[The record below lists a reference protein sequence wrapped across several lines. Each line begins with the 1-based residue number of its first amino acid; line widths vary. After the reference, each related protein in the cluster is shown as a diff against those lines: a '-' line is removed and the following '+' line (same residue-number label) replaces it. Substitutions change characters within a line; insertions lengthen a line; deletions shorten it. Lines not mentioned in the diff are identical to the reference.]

1 MEKFFDY
8 SKGKVDKKNKKRI
21 IFINRL
27 AYLMQDFEST
37 SDEVNELVD
46 WLFYRSEGI
55 AYVKK
60 RNKFHSN
67 YKLQSV
73 KKIDNNTIIKE
84 VWDNDF
90 HLYSYI
96 ILLYEHNYWINKDVL
111 SDIIME
117 LYFRLDKIVHPYDGS
132 NRDLENIK
140 YYVELNYCKDEEQ

>member
-8 SKGKVDKKNKKRI
+8 SKGKIDKKNKKRI

-55 AYVKK
+55 VYAKK

-73 KKIDNNTIIKE
+73 KKIDNSTIIKE

-140 YYVELNYCKDEEQ
+140 YYVELDYYKD